1 MKFTRAAEAM
11 RGTVNVF
18 VIFSVMITL
27 AWVVSGSNGIPKFA
41 ATGLTYDISV
51 VVMLLVFA
59 WMVIENGFYWIYV
72 DYKNHAGFF
81 RPRRRNKV
89 AA

>member
-1 MKFTRAAEAM
+1 MKFTRAAAAI
-11 RGTVNVF
+11 RQTLNVF
-18 VIFSVMITL
+18 VIISVMITL
-27 AWVVSGSNGIPKFA
+27 AWVVSGSSGIPKFA
-41 ATGLTYDISV
+41 ATWLAYDISV

-59 WMVIENGFYWIYV
+59 WVVIDNSFYWIYV

-81 RPRRRNKV
+81 RPRRRNEV